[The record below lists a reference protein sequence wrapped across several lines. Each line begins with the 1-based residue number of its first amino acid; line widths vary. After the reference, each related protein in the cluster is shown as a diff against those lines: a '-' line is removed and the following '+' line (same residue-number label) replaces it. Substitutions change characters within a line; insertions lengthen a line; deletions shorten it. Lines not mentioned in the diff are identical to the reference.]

1 MPSTV
6 RNCRLAALVL
16 LPLAAGLSAI
26 SPLYAQSA
34 PAPTTLLVRLGSDTL
49 AIEQYTRTSAR
60 MDGVLV
66 SRSPFTTLSHY
77 TITLGANS
85 APVAAEYSLRKGDG
99 TTIQGA
105 MQSLTMH
112 FLSDSVHMIG
122 HRATGDTAR
131 YNAAHGELIPYVN
144 GSYGLFEIALARL
157 IDTGRDSA
165 QFALVPLA
173 FAVRNTNPLPMTRYA
188 GDSVRIS
195 WFGFPVYARHDGRGH
210 LLGVDGRAST
220 IKVRVDR
227 VANVDMDSLG
237 KSWTARESTA
247 GTLGPAST
255 RDTVR
260 ATIGN
265 ANLWIDYGRPALR
278 GRNVWVNGVLG
289 DSIWRTGANAAT
301 QLHSDSDL
309 LIGGQVVPAGTY
321 TLWTQVTRDGYH
333 LIVNKQFGQWGTE
346 YDASRDLIRVPLR
359 DTPSPTPAER
369 FTIGVDPRSASDG
382 VITLAWG
389 SKLLTVPVATK

>member
-1 MPSTV
+1 MSATPLTS
-6 RNCRLAALVL
+6 RLAALAL
-16 LPLAAGLSAI
+16 LLAAGTTAR
-26 SPLYAQSA
+26 AQSA
-34 PAPTTLLVRLGSDTL
+34 PPVTTLLVRLGADTL
-49 AIEQYTRTSAR
+49 AVEQYTRTSSR

-99 TTIQGA
+99 TIIQGA

-112 FLSDSVHMIG
+112 FLADSVHMIG
-122 HRATGDTAR
+122 HRAAGDTAR
-131 YNAAHGELIPYVN
+131 FNAAHGELVPYVN
-144 GSYGLFEIALARL
+144 GSYGLFEIPLARL
-157 IDTGRDSA
+157 LATNRDSA

-188 GDSVRIS
+188 RDSVRIS
-195 WFGFPVYARHDGRGH
+195 WFGYPVYARHDGSGH
-210 LLGVDGRAST
+210 LLGIDGREST
-220 IKVRVDR
+220 IKVRVER

-237 KSWTARESTA
+237 KSWSARELTD
-247 GTLGPAST
+247 GTLGPTST

-260 ATIGN
+260 ATIGG
-265 ANLWIDYGRPALR
+265 AKLWIDYGRPALR
-278 GRNVWVNGVLG
+278 GRDVWVHGVLG

-301 QLHSDSDL
+301 QLHTDGDL

-321 TLWTQVTRDGYH
+321 TLWTQVTPDGYH

-359 DTPSPTPAER
+359 DTVSPASAER
-369 FTIGVDPRSASDG
+369 FTIGVDPHGASDG
-382 VITLAWG
+382 AITLAWG
-389 SKLLTVPVATK
+389 TKLLTVPVATR

>member
-1 MPSTV
+1 MHSTV
-6 RNCRLAALVL
+6 LHRHRAALAL
-16 LPLAAGLSAI
+16 LPLALGLYAALPAG
-26 SPLYAQSA
+26 AQSA

-49 AIEQYTRTSAR
+49 AIEQYTRTSTR

-99 TTIQGA
+99 TIIQGA

-112 FLSDSVHMIG
+112 VLADSVHMIG

-131 YNAAHGELIPYVN
+131 YNAAHGELVPYVN

-157 IDTGRDSA
+157 IATGRDSA

-173 FAVRNTNPLPMTRYA
+173 CAVLNTNPLPLTRYA

-195 WFGFPVYARHDGRGH
+195 WFGYPMYARHDGHGH
-210 LLGVDGRAST
+210 LLGLDGRAST

-260 ATIGN
+260 AAIGS
-265 ANLWIDYGRPALR
+265 ANLWIEYGRPALR

-301 QLHSDSDL
+301 QLHSDADL

-321 TLWTQVTRDGYH
+321 TLWTEVTRDGYH

-359 DTPSPTPAER
+359 DTVSPTPAER
-369 FTIGVDPRSASDG
+369 FTIAVVPRGAAEG
-382 VITLAWG
+382 VITLTWG
-389 SKLLTVPVATK
+389 SKQLTVPVATR